1 MRPVVLWMPGG
12 VRTEVHLTSAQTG
25 GALCLLIDEPPA
37 GWRLPPHRHM
47 REAETIHV
55 LAGNFALDI
64 DGERVALGAGDTAHV
79 PVGTVHSGG
88 NVGSETGRRVVIF
101 SPAGVE
107 GFFLEVGRAMPGEA
121 PDGAEVAAAA
131 RRFGW
136 DFVGRRTPLPGEAPS
151 DEFSPRRR
159 S

>member
-1 MRPVVLWMPGG
+1 MPGG
-12 VRTEVHLTSAQTG
+12 VRTEVHLTSAQSG

-37 GWRLPPHRHM
+37 GWRLPPHRHSN
-47 REAETIHV
+47 EAETIHV
-55 LAGNFALDI
+55 LAGRFELDI

-79 PVGTVHSGG
+79 PVGAPHSGG

-107 GFFLEVGRAMPGEA
+107 GFFLEVGKTRPDEAFGEM
-121 PDGAEVAAAA
+121 EVLAAA

-136 DFVGRRTPLPGEAPS
+136 DFLGA
-151 DEFSPRRR
+151 
-159 S
+159 